1 MDKNIAG
8 NAYALTILSPIK
20 NGYTSDQLAYVD
32 LIRDRL
38 QEWNFETNS
47 PMALVPNT
55 YLSRFYIL
63 DDVPV
68 QSLPGGSAPDTF
80 WDFLPYVPDF
90 LRRSS
95 LPHEDHLQSR
105 YLVFS
110 TNCYCGEDGDI
121 DGYLREMWHAITP
134 NIKEIWQYCYGFDDV
149 KSPEQFVS
157 YMKKCSLPVSLFFV
171 GSNDESLKEQLKA
184 LYLKQALAH
193 FAVEHQGLDAAN
205 LKIKFKEFLAQAQ
218 VNNLEK
224 PSWEAGQYR
233 L

>member
-1 MDKNIAG
+1 MDKNIVG
-8 NAYALTILSPIK
+8 KAYALTILSPIR
-20 NGYTSDQLAYVD
+20 NGHTSEQIAYAD
-32 LIRDRL
+32 LIRNRL
-38 QEWNFETNS
+38 QNWNFEHNS

-55 YLSRFYIL
+55 YLSRFYVL

-68 QSLPGGSAPDTF
+68 QSYPGGSAPDTF

-95 LPHEDHLQSR
+95 MPHEDHLKSR

-110 TNCYCGEDGDI
+110 ANCYVGENGDI
-121 DGYLREMWHAITP
+121 DGYLRDMWKAIAP
-134 NIKEIWQYCYGFDDV
+134 RIQEIWQYCYGFEKV
-149 KSPEQFVS
+149 NGAEQFIA

-184 LYLKQALAH
+184 LYLKQSLAR
-193 FAVEHQGLDAAN
+193 FAVEHQGLDAAS
-205 LKIKFKEFLAQAQ
+205 LRIKFKEFLAHVQI
-218 VNNLEK
+218 NNLDK
-224 PSWEAGQYR
+224 PTWEAGKYR